1 MSTPFTSP
9 PSNTAATVSG
19 MVVAVGSTNP
29 AKVKAVE
36 AVVARSFPDARVR
49 PVAVASGVSE
59 QPLSA
64 DETERGA
71 RTRALSALAAVPEAR
86 FGIGLEGGVHF
97 RRGGRSRRAVP
108 GRGSAGGRTAPD
120 HLSGAAD
127 PATCDVV
134 NCCAVAAAD
143 GSIHT
148 AWGVRFPL
156 PPAVG
161 RRLRNGEEL
170 GSVMDELS
178 GVPDSA
184 KVLGAVG
191 FLSNGLLTRDVM
203 WEAAVVCALMPWL
216 HPELYS
222 R

>member
-108 GRGSAGGRTAPD
+108 GRGRPGDAPRPTTSPGPPTRRRATWSTAARWPPLTGPFTRPGACGFPCRPPSAAGCETAKSWAPSWTSSAACPTAPR
-120 HLSGAAD
+120 
-127 PATCDVV
+127 C
-134 NCCAVAAAD
+134 
-143 GSIHT
+143 
-148 AWGVRFPL
+148 WGP
-156 PPAVG
+156 
-161 RRLRNGEEL
+161 
-170 GSVMDELS
+170 SVS
-178 GVPDSA
+178 
-184 KVLGAVG
+184 
-191 FLSNGLLTRDVM
+191 
-203 WEAAVVCALMPWL
+203 
-216 HPELYS
+216 
-222 R
+222 